1 MEPTGKTKRDL
12 DHGRARRTGP
22 GRSRK
27 ASTAKLPAV
36 QAPAGKLYLKL
47 VLSFPLR
54 PLRSDA
60 DLDRAVAMVDALT
73 DRKEL
78 APGEADYLES
88 LGRLI
93 EDYEAEHDPLPTM
106 SPVEALRYLLE
117 ENGLTQAE
125 LCAQTSLPVATIS
138 EVLNGKRGIS
148 PRVRQALAERFK
160 VSPALFV

>member
-1 MEPTGKTKRDL
+1 MAKAATT
-12 DHGRARRTGP
+12 RAH
-22 GRSRK
+22 
-27 ASTAKLPAV
+27 AV
-36 QAPAGKLYLKL
+36 QAPVSNVYLTL
-47 VLSFPLR
+47 VVSFPLR

-60 DLDRAVAMVDALT
+60 DLDRAVAMVDTLT

-78 APGEADYLES
+78 TPEEADYLEV

-93 EDYEAEHDPLPTM
+93 EDYEAAHDPLPEM

-125 LCAQTSLPVATIS
+125 LCEQVGLPVATLS

-148 PRVRQALAERFK
+148 PRVRQVLAERFK
-160 VSPALFV
+160 VSPVLFV